1 MKNQIEIKAAHT
13 PADFLVAKELILE
26 YIEWLAFDL
35 AFQHIDKELNSLPEM
50 YGGPDGGLV
59 FASINGKAVGVA
71 GIRKYTDKECE
82 LKRMYVKPESR
93 GLGIG
98 KLLLT
103 ACVEIAK
110 KCNYDVIKLDT
121 TDTMKSA
128 IKIYVDN
135 GFIEIPAYRYNPHEA
150 ARYFELKISKL

>member
-1 MKNQIEIKAAHT
+1 VKNQIEIKAAHT

-50 YGGPDGGLV
+50 YGDPDGGLV
-59 FASINGKAVGVA
+59 LARINDKAVGVA
-71 GIRKYTDKECE
+71 GIRKYADRECE
-82 LKRMYVKPESR
+82 LKRMFVKPESR

-98 KLLLT
+98 KLLIT
-103 ACVEIAK
+103 ACIEIAK
-110 KCNYDVIKLDT
+110 KLNYDIIKLDT
-121 TDTMKSA
+121 ADFMKSA
-128 IKIYVDN
+128 IKLYVDN

-150 ARYFELKISKL
+150 ARYFELKIGLL